1 METAEQ
7 IISRRLTRRNL
18 VRAAVVVLPATVL
31 YAAGCSP
38 RPETSVPAPTLTAP
52 IPAVIPAPTGA
63 PATTPPPLPTAI
75 PPTPTAA
82 PVTPTPTVIPP
93 EIAEPSISPVPLK
106 QSARIALPWPD
117 PVLSAL
123 VAANAN
129 QRGPGRLKLEIFRL
143 TGALPAQSSAYDVLG
158 VGNPVQGAR
167 SRLLAPLPESIAAS
181 DYSLS
186 LTDLYRRDGRLF
198 ALPLAVSVRSFVY
211 RSDLFSEAG
220 LDPSQPP
227 ASWEEL
233 ASAARLL
240 TEVQGGEVVRA
251 GLALS
256 RSANAAD
263 WLLLGGQ
270 NGGRVWPNQAES
282 PDFRSPEFVE
292 SARFFRSFFRD
303 PPGAFRRNPPL
314 TGSTK
319 SLFGAGLAA
328 MALRDFHEL
337 NSLSEFP
344 PDLLETIR
352 LAPPPANV
360 TPVTSAR
367 GRMLLGIGA
376 ASRDIDA
383 AAAAIDRLSDPAIA
397 RALTAAAGLAP
408 ARASLQV
415 KLEESDS
422 RYRTY
427 FQTLDFIRD
436 WHAWPVP
443 GVIVDARRATPRL
456 ALSVDPVEAILED
469 VTRQARDRVLNAT
482 KVS

>member
-1 METAEQ
+1 M
-7 IISRRLTRRNL
+7 
-18 VRAAVVVLPATVL
+18 
-31 YAAGCSP
+31 
-38 RPETSVPAPTLTAP
+38 
-52 IPAVIPAPTGA
+52 
-63 PATTPPPLPTAI
+63 
-75 PPTPTAA
+75 
-82 PVTPTPTVIPP
+82 
-93 EIAEPSISPVPLK
+93 
-106 QSARIALPWPD
+106 PWPD

-314 TGSTK
+314 TDSTK
-319 SLFGAGLAA
+319 SLFGAGLDTLLKQMLTDTLGPVGPLLVGHLVAA
-328 MALRDFHEL
+328 HDHECLAIRCRCGGLFQELGNEHGHGLQRD
-337 NSLSEFP
+337 
-344 PDLLETIR
+344 
-352 LAPPPANV
+352 A
-360 TPVTSAR
+360 
-367 GRMLLGIGA
+367 
-376 ASRDIDA
+376 
-383 AAAAIDRLSDPAIA
+383 
-397 RALTAAAGLAP
+397 
-408 ARASLQV
+408 
-415 KLEESDS
+415 
-422 RYRTY
+422 
-427 FQTLDFIRD
+427 
-436 WHAWPVP
+436 
-443 GVIVDARRATPRL
+443 
-456 ALSVDPVEAILED
+456 
-469 VTRQARDRVLNAT
+469 
-482 KVS
+482 